1 MRTGIIRWAG
11 RCALLLALAMSL
23 VFAVRV
29 LDIQGEPSLEPWH
42 RFVPEELD
50 ERELDQADW
59 SAWMNAEARVFAQ
72 VREQVSEQLEA
83 EEQVPANR
91 YFPGS
96 PLYPGRFSQDWNRS
110 YVLRPEGEPVGAV
123 VMLHGLTDSPYSLRH
138 LALRYRQA
146 GFVVLGLR
154 LPGHGTVPAAL
165 TDVSWE
171 QWLAATRLAMREA
184 RRLVGAQR
192 PLRLVGYSNGGA
204 LALKYSLDALEDPS
218 LPRAERLVL
227 LSPMLG
233 VAGHARFAGLAGLPA
248 VFPAFAK
255 AAWLDLLPEYNPFK
269 YNSFPVNGARQ
280 SYQLTAALQEQLL
293 SASRR
298 DGLRGLP
305 PLLTFQSV
313 VDATV
318 STSAVVES
326 LYRLVPDN
334 GSELVLFDIN
344 RSVDFGPL
352 LRPDASLA
360 LARLLPPPPRAYRT
374 VVITNATAS
383 SREVVERVIEA
394 GGREEWVRPLDMAF
408 PRELFSLS
416 HVALPFPDSDG
427 LYGRHPDAAD
437 DFGIH
442 LGNLSLR
449 GERGV
454 LVMNMDALQRATS
467 NPFFPYLLQRLER
480 VEGLAR

>member
-11 RCALLLALAMSL
+11 RGALLLALAMSL

-233 VAGHARFAGLAGLPA
+233 VAGYARFAGLAGLPA

-374 VVITNATAS
+374 AVITNATAS

-427 LYGRHPDAAD
+427 LYGRRPDAAD

>member
-1 MRTGIIRWAG
+1 MRTGIIRWLG
-11 RCALLLALAMSL
+11 RGALLMALAVLL

-29 LDIQGEPSLEPWH
+29 LDIQGEPALLPWH
-42 RFVPEELD
+42 RFVPDELD
-50 ERELDQADW
+50 EKALDQADW
-59 SAWMNAEARVFAQ
+59 AAWMGAEAHVFDQ
-72 VREQVSEQLEA
+72 VRQQVSERLEP
-83 EEQVPANR
+83 EERVPANR

-96 PLYPGRFSQDWNRS
+96 PLYPGHFHQDWNRS

-146 GFVVLGLR
+146 GFVVVGLR

-165 TDVSWE
+165 TDVSWQ
-171 QWLAATRLAMREA
+171 QWLAATRLAVREA
-184 RRLVGAQR
+184 RRLVGEPR

-204 LALKYSLDALEDPS
+204 LALKYSLDALENPA

-227 LSPMLG
+227 LSPMVG
-233 VAGHARFAGLAGLPA
+233 VAGYARFAGVAGWPA

-280 SYQLTAALQEQLL
+280 SYLLTAALQEQLQR
-293 SASRR
+293 ASHR
-298 DGLRGLP
+298 DGLSAMP

-318 STSAVVES
+318 STPAVVDG
-326 LYRLVPDN
+326 LYRLLPDN

-352 LRPDASLA
+352 LRPEASLA
-360 LARLLPPPPRAYRT
+360 LARLLPPPPRNYRT
-374 VVITNATAS
+374 AVVTNVTAS
-383 SREVVERVIEA
+383 SREVVERVTEA
-394 GGREEWVRPLDMAF
+394 GAREEWVTPLELTF

-416 HVALPFPDSDG
+416 HVAVPFPENDG
-427 LYGRHPDAAD
+427 LYGRRPDPAD

-442 LGNLSLR
+442 LGDLSLR
-449 GERGV
+449 GERGA
-454 LVMNMDALQRATS
+454 LVMDMGALQRATS
-467 NPFFPYLLQRLER
+467 NPFFPYLLRR
-480 VEGLAR
+480 VEQTQGLAR

>member
-11 RCALLLALAMSL
+11 RGALLLALAMSL

-233 VAGHARFAGLAGLPA
+233 VAGYARFAGLAGLPA

-374 VVITNATAS
+374 AVITNATAS

>member
-1 MRTGIIRWAG
+1 MRTGIIRWTG
-11 RCALLLALAMSL
+11 RGALLLVLAMSL

-233 VAGHARFAGLAGLPA
+233 VAGYARFAGLAGLPA

-280 SYQLTAALQEQLL
+280 SYQLTVALQEQLL

-360 LARLLPPPPRAYRT
+360 LARLLPPPPRTYRT
-374 VVITNATAS
+374 AVITNATAS

-394 GGREEWVRPLDMAF
+394 GGREEWVRPLGMAF